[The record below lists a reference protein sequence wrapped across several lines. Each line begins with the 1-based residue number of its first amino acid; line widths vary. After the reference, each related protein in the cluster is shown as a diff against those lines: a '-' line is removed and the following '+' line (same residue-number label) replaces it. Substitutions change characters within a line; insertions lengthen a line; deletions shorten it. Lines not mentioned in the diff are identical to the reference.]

1 MKKIIIVSF
10 IASSTLFSE
19 SLSSTE
25 ITNMVAKIKEER
37 VGISLFKLE
46 GTSNPFIVK
55 EKKKALVKEEI
66 KEGIVPIIEIVYKV
80 DAILN
85 KAVFINKKW
94 YKSGD
99 KLGRYTVGYVSKNSV
114 TLKSPN
120 GNKTLKL
127 EKKKKNFIKLKQ
139 GYR

>member
-1 MKKIIIVSF
+1 MKKIVIVSF
-10 IASSTLFSE
+10 IASSTLFSG